1 MKTNIAISL
10 VSALVL
16 GATAAHAADAVQ
28 KADPNAVT
36 VDAEGKKH
44 EWMVKGGERE
54 KALELKP
61 DLKHGKDVFEVC
73 SACHMPEGW
82 GRADGT
88 FPELA
93 GQHRTVLIKQ
103 LTDIREGNRD
113 NPTMYPFALTSEIG
127 GDQSVADVTA
137 YIANLPMNPD
147 NGVGP
152 ATADLAHRRASCSSR
167 QLRAL
172 PWRQT
177 ARATRRNIIR
187 ASRASIT
194 NISCASSSGSRQ
206 GKRRNANP
214 DMIAQIKNFSDK
226 DMVDVLSYVA
236 QLKPPKDMLGP
247 NGWKNP
253 DFE

>member
-28 KADPNAVT
+28 KANPNAVT

-103 LTDIREGNRD
+103 LTDIRQGNRD

-147 NGVGP
+147 NGKGP
-152 ATADLAHRRASCSSR
+152 ATADLAHGAKLYADNCVRCHGDKGEGDEEKYYPRI
-167 QLRAL
+167 QGQHYEYLLREFQ
-172 PWRQT
+172 WVQ
-177 ARATRRNIIR
+177 
-187 ASRASIT
+187 
-194 NISCASSSGSRQ
+194 Q

-236 QLKPPKDMLGP
+236 QLSPPKDKLGP
-247 NGWKNP
+247 HGWKNP